1 MRIFN
6 RIAASLGIKQRLL
19 ILVLLAVAPL
29 TALIVWDTADDRR
42 AAIDQ
47 AGAATLQSART
58 AALRQSGALA
68 EAITLTENLR
78 SIPTITVEGGDAC
91 RAQLARLE
99 ATHPRL
105 DTIGVLRI
113 DSVIVCHTLLNS
125 PKSVPLQE
133 MLKEVLRDG
142 APDVYVS
149 HYLHGPVTGRP
160 VIFVA
165 RPLLSPTGAKAGI
178 VYVSID
184 LAAFSELTDQIVG
197 QDERVMTVI
206 EPDTGIVLARSAAS
220 GLQLGG
226 VFPEEGLVRA
236 MRASPNGGHI
246 VGSLHGAR
254 EIFGFAPL
262 PGAESSGAMVAV
274 GVPRSVVLGSVNRQS
289 LVNFGLAL
297 TAIAFAFCTAWALG
311 NVSQVRPTK
320 QLAEVAKRIGKG
332 DLTARTA
339 LEPWQAPEFR
349 RLGDTLDQM
358 AQRLQQ
364 TSQEFKASEA
374 RYKLLAENTADLVT
388 HIDSAGRRTY
398 ASPASQA
405 LLGYAPQEL
414 IGGDPLDLAHP
425 HDRPQL
431 ATMLETLQVGAES
444 PALQYRARR
453 KDGTYVWV
461 ELTGRALG
469 ENLGLMLSLRDS
481 TRRKSAEDR
490 LEEANRNLRMLAST
504 DGLTGLA
511 NRRSFDKALARELAR
526 CARDGLPVALLL
538 VDVDHFKSYNDSYG
552 HQEGDE
558 CLKRLSHLLRGMAR
572 RPGDVAARYGG
583 EEFAI
588 ILPNTSAEGGH
599 WFAENLRTSVEALNI
614 PHCRSSYGIVTVS
627 IGLVCEIPID
637 GGDSA
642 MLQHADAALYAA
654 KASGRNRAEAYSGS
668 TPDIAALRYGA

>member
-29 TALIVWDTADDRR
+29 TALIVWDAADDRR
-42 AAIDQ
+42 ATIEQ
-47 AGAATLQSART
+47 AGATALQSARM
-58 AALRQSGALA
+58 AALRQSGILN
-68 EAITLTENLR
+68 EAITLTENMR
-78 SIPTITVEGGDAC
+78 SIPTITVAGGDAC
-91 RAQLARLE
+91 RAQLDRIE
-99 ATHPRL
+99 AMHPSL
-105 DTIGVLRI
+105 DTIGVLRADGI
-113 DSVIVCHTLLNS
+113 IVCHTLLNE
-125 PKSVPLQE
+125 PKKVSLQNILDE
-133 MLKEVLRDG
+133 ALREG

-149 HYLHGPVTGRP
+149 HFLHGPVTGRP

-165 RPLLSPTGAKAGI
+165 RPLRSLSGAKLGI

-184 LAAFSELTDQIVG
+184 LEAFSQLADRITG
-197 QDERVMTVI
+197 QDHRVMVVI
-206 EPDTGIVLARSAAS
+206 EPETGIVLARSATS
-220 GLQLGG
+220 GVQLGS
-226 VFPEEGLVRA
+226 VFPDAGLVSA
-236 MRASPNGGHI
+236 MRAQPNGGHI

-274 GVPRSVVLGSVNRQS
+274 GVARHAVLSTVNRQT
-289 LVNFGLAL
+289 LVSFALAL
-297 TAIAFAFCTAWALG
+297 AAIALAVCSAWLLG
-311 NVSQVRPTK
+311 YYSQVRPAK
-320 QLAEVAKRIGKG
+320 QLADVAERIGEG
-332 DLTARTA
+332 DLNARAA
-339 LEPWQAPEFR
+339 LETWQAPEFR
-349 RLGDTLDQM
+349 RLGDTLDEM
-358 AQRLQQ
+358 AERVQLTNQA
-364 TSQEFKASEA
+364 FKASEA

-388 HIDSAGRRTY
+388 HIDAGGRRTY

-414 IGGDPLDLAHP
+414 IGGDPIDLAHP

-431 ATMLETLQVGAES
+431 AMMLETLQLGAES

-461 ELTGRALG
+461 EITGRALG
-469 ENLGLMLSLRDS
+469 GGLGVMLSIRDIS
-481 TRRKSAEDR
+481 RRKSAEDS
-490 LEEANRNLRMLAST
+490 LEEANRDLRMLAST

-511 NRRSFDKALARELAR
+511 NRRSFDKVLARELAR
-526 CARDGLPVALLL
+526 CARDGLPLALLL

-583 EEFAI
+583 EEFAV
-588 ILPNTSAEGGH
+588 ILPNTSADGGH
-599 WFAENLRTSVEALNI
+599 RFAESLRISVEAFNI

-627 IGLVCEIPID
+627 IGLICEIPI
-637 GGDSA
+637 GGSDSA

-654 KASGRNRAEAYSGS
+654 KANGRNRAEAYSGS
-668 TPDIAALRYGA
+668 TPDIDALRYGA